1 MVEAFAAE
9 PGELEE
15 PEVAEA
21 QRLRTHKYL
30 DPAWHAGPWSELT
43 PPAVRAL
50 LSARSAEQPC

>member
-9 PGELEE
+9 PGALDER
-15 PEVAEA
+15 EVVEAE
-21 QRLRTHKYL
+21 RLRVHKYL

-50 LSARSAEQPC
+50 LSARSAEQLR